1 MALLFRTKIYA
12 DIPSVNAVWIANSVG
27 GLAPSPKATKFKEEV
42 KPKIVN
48 EFRKTLRKPSTKR
61 LFVII
66 KLGFSDY
73 RTRDIDNYNKIIL
86 DTIKGEIF
94 LDDEQIDI
102 LLNVKL
108 MDESSNY
115 FELIIDDDIS
125 TIFNIRDYISEDEI
139 NFMKMSNVYNN
150 KKEKEKGVIQEK
162 EVPVT
167 FGAKIQLLREAKK
180 LTIVK
185 LAKKLNVTDTKLMQ
199 YETNTQVPAKTMVK
213 KLEEV
218 FGLSTGFLE
227 DMLKKSGKRK

>member
-1 MALLFRTKIYA
+1 
-12 DIPSVNAVWIANSVG
+12 
-27 GLAPSPKATKFKEEV
+27 
-42 KPKIVN
+42 
-48 EFRKTLRKPSTKR
+48 
-61 LFVII
+61 
-66 KLGFSDY
+66 
-73 RTRDIDNYNKIIL
+73 
-86 DTIKGEIF
+86 
-94 LDDEQIDI
+94 
-102 LLNVKL
+102 

-150 KKEKEKGVIQEK
+150 KKEKEKGVIREK
-162 EVPVT
+162 EAPLT

-180 LTIVK
+180 LTIAK